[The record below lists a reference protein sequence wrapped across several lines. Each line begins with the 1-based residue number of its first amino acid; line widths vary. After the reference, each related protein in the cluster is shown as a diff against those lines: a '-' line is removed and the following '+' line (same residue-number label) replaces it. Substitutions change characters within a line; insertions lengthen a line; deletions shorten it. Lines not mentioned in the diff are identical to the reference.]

1 MMEDGSSSI
10 CIAREKVLMMR
21 QVSFLL
27 VSAAM
32 LLAFNSAFVEAK
44 NKKPSAVKPQAVP
57 ASFKQAVQEF
67 GQQHYGPAAALF
79 EKADQG
85 GYCNDQSHYYLAL
98 CYHNLNQTQRAMQHY
113 SWVASYSK
121 NPNMRY
127 QAQVGYAQVAQYAS
141 HRTYTGAGPSSGFSA
156 FSGGGGGG

>member
-1 MMEDGSSSI
+1 
-10 CIAREKVLMMR
+10 MR
-21 QVSFLL
+21 GFSFFLL
-27 VSAAM
+27 LAA
-32 LLAFNSAFVEAK
+32 LLTVLSLDLVEAK
-44 NKKPSAVKPQAVP
+44 NKKAAVKPQVVP

-67 GQQHYGPAAALF
+67 GQQRYGPAAVLF

>member
-1 MMEDGSSSI
+1 
-10 CIAREKVLMMR
+10 MR
-21 QVSFLL
+21 SFPFFLL
-27 VSAAM
+27 IAA
-32 LLAFNSAFVEAK
+32 LLTVLSLDLVEAK
-44 NKKPSAVKPQAVP
+44 NKKAVVKPQVVP
-57 ASFKQAVQEF
+57 VSFKQAVQEF

-79 EKADQG
+79 EKADQS